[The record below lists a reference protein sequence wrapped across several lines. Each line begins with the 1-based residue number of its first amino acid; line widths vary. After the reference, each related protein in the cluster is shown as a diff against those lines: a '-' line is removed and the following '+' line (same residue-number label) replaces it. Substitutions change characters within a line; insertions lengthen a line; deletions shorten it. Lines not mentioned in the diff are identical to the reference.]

1 MKTTKI
7 QAEGDPNPSN
17 SWLTRSDP
25 TLRGLRTKYSIT
37 HNPSYAQ
44 PGEEVYINLGTL
56 GSTSPVD
63 PNSICLKFSVAK
75 SDPEGMFFNNLS
87 TALVQRLVVSLGGE
101 TIYDNSWEGLLKT
114 YTDMWLSQR
123 SREDLTKYGLKPVDL
138 RNPSKT
144 SSKETRLLNKIF
156 NKTKIPIGKILE
168 DQGMIC
174 PNVLAENL
182 SFTITLAKSEHVL
195 SKGVYSLSG
204 MEIEYDVINSTG
216 LQLTKAITNEYSKG
230 KLLPFKGVSWLRRSV
245 WNKDRMLVN
254 ENINISRACLNQV
267 IMLFTRETRS
277 GSEEFVFP
285 GIENVNVTIRG
296 VPGSVYN
303 AGIKTVDLLTEA
315 RKTFDGHMN
324 PKDFFCGDKFAF
336 KRRLEHYLRD
346 PTKQGSL

>member
-123 SREDLTKYGLKPVDL
+123 SRE
-138 RNPSKT
+138 
-144 SSKETRLLNKIF
+144 
-156 NKTKIPIGKILE
+156 
-168 DQGMIC
+168 
-174 PNVLAENL
+174 A
-182 SFTITLAKSEHVL
+182 
-195 SKGVYSLSG
+195 
-204 MEIEYDVINSTG
+204 
-216 LQLTKAITNEYSKG
+216 
-230 KLLPFKGVSWLRRSV
+230 RR
-245 WNKDRMLVN
+245 
-254 ENINISRACLNQV
+254 Q
-267 IMLFTRETRS
+267 
-277 GSEEFVFP
+277 
-285 GIENVNVTIRG
+285 
-296 VPGSVYN
+296 
-303 AGIKTVDLLTEA
+303 
-315 RKTFDGHMN
+315 
-324 PKDFFCGDKFAF
+324 DF
-336 KRRLEHYLRD
+336 
-346 PTKQGSL
+346 